1 MDDAQPPQQETSTL
15 QWIWGLVQGDFN
27 ENPTVG
33 QIICNAIITAI
44 PLVDQVADARDLTA
58 NIKAL
63 AWDKRYNEFMV
74 WLAFFFTLI
83 GLIPSVG
90 SLLKGVLKLVWR
102 GAKLDEVLRYF
113 NALAKGNGVRWLKEL
128 RAGKLRDYSQQ
139 AAQIA
144 KQVIDTCLD
153 VLNQAKNYVPE
164 WLQHMQSNFNELI
177 DTLKVVRGKVDEM
190 LAKITS
196 ELEIKLDELL
206 ENPKLNSAEGPSQTT
221 LMVKQEADPSVK
233 PPNHLPKLPQSMD
246 EVLLRMDAATEKVQ
260 AARASGTPLP
270 QSPYTLDDKLRIV
283 EAGLEEKYIV
293 RIIETRYGSDDGS
306 IGWVSPEGRSNY
318 WTTTYTQLEYAD
330 KDAELISKA
339 VGRNYDPNADYTLLV
354 IDADAAAQKGDITTF
369 IPTYDRLGE
378 LVKEDM
384 PNIDSKSVDT
394 VMTPEYSEKYQSLVS
409 ESKQYGLKLENDDDL
424 QEFLKISELPSHD
437 AGLLELR
444 QKINNSYG
452 ANDQYL
458 GTGLTKNVNSPD
470 GMGAVETY
478 SLDKRPGELLELEK
492 AGVIKRIQLNSY

>member
-246 EVLLRMDAATEKVQ
+246 EVLWRMDAATEKVQ
-260 AARASGTPLP
+260 AARASGAPLP

-378 LVKEDM
+378 LAKNDM
-384 PNIDSKSVDT
+384 SDVDPKLIDT
-394 VMTPEYSEKYQSLVS
+394 VMTPEYSDTFEQLVAKAN
-409 ESKQYGLKLENDDDL
+409 EDGIDL
-424 QEFLKISELPSHD
+424 ADSDE
-437 AGLLELR
+437 LLEFVKEMGLSSDETELLKVR
-444 QKINNSYG
+444 QKLSNDYG
-452 ANDQYL
+452 ANDQFL
-458 GTGLTKNVNSPD
+458 GIGLTKDVNAED
-470 GMGAVETY
+470 GLGVVETY
-478 SLDKRPGELLELEK
+478 SLDKKPGQLKALEDSDVLT
-492 AGVIKRIQLNSY
+492 RIALTSY